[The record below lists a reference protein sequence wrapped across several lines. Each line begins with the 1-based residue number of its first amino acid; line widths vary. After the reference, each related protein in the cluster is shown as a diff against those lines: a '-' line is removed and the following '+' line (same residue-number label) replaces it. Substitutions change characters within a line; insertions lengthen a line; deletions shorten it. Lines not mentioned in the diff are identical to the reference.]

1 VPVLIHAVLITLGGL
16 GFVVLAGVG
25 NKIVRRDRRPLPV
38 QVRAVLAT
46 SGILVVAGTVLFAA
60 CEWNGALGGLP
71 TADRLVNALFQ
82 SVTLRTAGFNSVDFG
97 GLGAATALFMMA
109 FMFIG
114 ASPGSTGGGI
124 KTTTATV
131 LVAAIRSMA
140 RRSEH
145 TTLYRREVPREIVY
159 RSLAILVISGAVL
172 TAGLFLLLLFEEQP
186 FLDLLFET
194 TSAFA
199 TVGLSL
205 GATAHLGPA
214 GKLTIIALMFVG
226 RIGPLTLALL
236 LGTGAARRVRFR
248 YPETRLMVG

>member
-1 VPVLIHAVLITLGGL
+1 
-16 GFVVLAGVG
+16 VVLA
-25 NKIVRRDRRPLPV
+25 
-38 QVRAVLAT
+38 A
-46 SGILVVAGTVLFAA
+46 SGLLVAAGTVLFAA
-60 CEWNGALGGLP
+60 CEWDGALGGLP
-71 TADRLVNALFQ
+71 AGDRLVNALFQ

-97 GLGAATALFMMA
+97 GLTSATVLFMMV
-109 FMFIG
+109 FMFVG

-140 RRSEH
+140 RRGEH
-145 TTLYRREVPREIVY
+145 TTLFRREVPREIVY

-172 TAGLFLLLLFEEQP
+172 TAGLFLLLLFEDQP

-214 GKLTIIALMFVG
+214 GKLIIIALMFVG

-236 LGTGAARRVRFR
+236 LGTGATRHVRFR